1 MALDPTVTPELR
13 AEGMA
18 REVVSRVQRLRKD
31 SGLAVSDRIRL
42 LVVGDAAV
50 QEAMRAHAAWIAQET
65 LARECVIADALPT
78 PAWPATAEVDLD
90 GAMARIALTKD
101 S

>member
-1 MALDPTVTPELR
+1 MALDPTVTPALR

-42 LVVGDAAV
+42 VVVGDAAV
-50 QEAMRAHAAWIAQET
+50 QDAMRAHAAWIAQET
-65 LARECVIADALPT
+65 LARDCVIADALPS

-90 GAMARIALTKD
+90 GAVARIALTKD